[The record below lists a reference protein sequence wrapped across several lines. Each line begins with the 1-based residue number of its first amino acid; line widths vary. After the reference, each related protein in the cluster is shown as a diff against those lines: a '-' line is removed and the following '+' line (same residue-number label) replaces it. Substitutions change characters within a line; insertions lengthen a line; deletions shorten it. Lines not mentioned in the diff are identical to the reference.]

1 MRLSTLA
8 ADLLI
13 LTTPLIPGYR
23 VVKVLGIVHGMTAR
37 TRGLGGKILG
47 SLQSLLGGEVSAF
60 TDELE
65 KAKDEA
71 LTRMK
76 QNAHRLG
83 ANGIIG
89 VDFET
94 TEVFQTV
101 VLVSAHGTAV
111 VVEKEA

>member
-1 MRLSTLA
+1 MVT
-8 ADLLI
+8 
-13 LTTPLIPGYR
+13 TTPTIPGYK

-47 SLQSLLGGEVSAF
+47 GLQSLIGGEVSAF
-60 TDELE
+60 TNELE
-65 KAKDEA
+65 KAEDEA

-76 QNAHRLG
+76 QNAQRLG
-83 ANGIIG
+83 ANGVIG

-111 VVEKEA
+111 IIEKEA